1 LQPIYARFADTPV
14 VSISDSQRA
23 PLALANWQATVYH
36 GLPEKLL
43 RLEEHPENYL
53 AFLGRISPEK
63 RVDRAIE
70 IAIRSGMRL
79 KIAAKIDRVDRAYFE
94 STIRPL
100 LGHPLVEFV
109 GEINDQQKQE
119 FLANA
124 VALMFPIDWPEPF
137 GLAMIEAMACGT
149 PVIAFRRGS
158 TPEVVD
164 EGVTGMLVDHVEA
177 AVSAVRQVRHISR
190 KECRARFEKRF
201 SARRMALD
209 YVKVYNSILRDS
221 EVRESANRTIE
232 AGGVEVV

>member
-1 LQPIYARFADTPV
+1 
-14 VSISDSQRA
+14 
-23 PLALANWQATVYH
+23 
-36 GLPEKLL
+36 
-43 RLEEHPENYL
+43 LEEHPENYL